1 MQIHHLLQLNIY
13 LQYISFRVSYK
24 SFNIVHFCNFQ
35 HELYFPYGM
44 FPGEL
49 KLSDS
54 LKSLFT
60 FFSINLFKKI
70 AIVWIDISSAPFYLH
85 VQYSQNANRNVDSML
100 ANIEM
105 SMM

>member
-60 FFSINLFKKI
+60 FFCINLFKQI
-70 AIVWIDISSAPFYLH
+70 AIVWISSAPFYLH
-85 VQYSQNANRNVDSML
+85 VQYSQNANPNVDSML
-100 ANIEM
+100 ANIAM
-105 SMM
+105 SMI

>member
-60 FFSINLFKKI
+60 FFCINLLISVQI
-70 AIVWIDISSAPFYLH
+70 AIVWISSAPFYLH

-100 ANIEM
+100 ANIAM

>member
-1 MQIHHLLQLNIY
+1 MHI
-13 LQYISFRVSYK
+13 
-24 SFNIVHFCNFQ
+24 CNFQ
-35 HELYFPYGM
+35 HDLYFPHGM

-49 KLSDS
+49 KLRDS

-60 FFSINLFKKI
+60 LFCINLFKQI

-85 VQYSQNANRNVDSML
+85 VQYSQNANRSVDSML
-100 ANIEM
+100 AHIAM